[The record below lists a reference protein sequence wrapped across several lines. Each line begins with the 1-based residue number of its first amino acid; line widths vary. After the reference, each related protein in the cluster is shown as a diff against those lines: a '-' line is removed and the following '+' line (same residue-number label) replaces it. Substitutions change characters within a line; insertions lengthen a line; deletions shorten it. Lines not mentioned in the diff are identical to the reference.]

1 MAGQVAAS
9 QPTESF
15 EYMLL
20 EGDPYHLRPVVST
33 TTQNI
38 PWIEPNVLKLKHRIG
53 RGPFGDVCIAT
64 HHQST
69 NDYDHYHEVA
79 IKMLYPIKD
88 DQIQTCLSKF
98 DEVFSKCQGLDNV
111 CLLDGVSLQNGRV
124 CIAMKYY
131 EGSIGDKMARQKGGK
146 LSLSDVLRYS
156 ADLAQGV
163 LELHRRGF
171 LLLNLK
177 PCNFLLDD
185 HDRAVIGDFGIPF
198 LLHGFSLPC
207 SDLVQRLGTPNYM
220 APEQW
225 EPSING
231 PISFETDSWGF
242 GCSIVEMLS
251 GIQPWRGRSPD
262 EIYQLVVIKKEKPKI
277 PHGLPPKMEDILH
290 GCFEDDF
297 RNRPLM
303 KDILHAFK
311 SCDGATCSE
320 SDADHL
326 MAEKSSH
333 INYTNWSLLKDQLQ
347 VGDTVRSRKP
357 TNSCKPESM
366 EIPEG
371 TIVGK
376 ETHGDSDGFI
386 LVRVHGVHNPLRVH
400 CPMVQRVTN
409 GFVAGDWV
417 RVMTDDKKQSP
428 VGILHNIERDGRVT
442 VGFIGMDTLW
452 KGHYSELQIAE
463 SYCVGQFSR
472 VKAGISCPRF
482 EWPHNHRG
490 EWATGRISQI
500 HPNGCL
506 VVKFPGKF
514 SFGEAASFLADPSEV
529 EVVSF
534 KTCEGLAKKYQHLE
548 DFHWAVRPLV
558 IALGLFTALKVGVFI
573 GKSMGKSRRKK
584 VGKVV
589 NISGQVEE
597 QQQDGQSGSNSVWL
611 PHPVANI
618 LFGDAVPAR

>member
-1 MAGQVAAS
+1 
-9 QPTESF
+9 
-15 EYMLL
+15 
-20 EGDPYHLRPVVST
+20 
-33 TTQNI
+33 
-38 PWIEPNVLKLKHRIG
+38 
-53 RGPFGDVCIAT
+53 
-64 HHQST
+64 
-69 NDYDHYHEVA
+69 
-79 IKMLYPIKD
+79 
-88 DQIQTCLSKF
+88 
-98 DEVFSKCQGLDNV
+98 
-111 CLLDGVSLQNGRV
+111 
-124 CIAMKYY
+124 
-131 EGSIGDKMARQKGGK
+131 
-146 LSLSDVLRYS
+146 
-156 ADLAQGV
+156 
-163 LELHRRGF
+163 
-171 LLLNLK
+171 
-177 PCNFLLDD
+177 
-185 HDRAVIGDFGIPF
+185 
-198 LLHGFSLPC
+198 
-207 SDLVQRLGTPNYM
+207 
-220 APEQW
+220 
-225 EPSING
+225 
-231 PISFETDSWGF
+231 
-242 GCSIVEMLS
+242 
-251 GIQPWRGRSPD
+251 
-262 EIYQLVVIKKEKPKI
+262 
-277 PHGLPPKMEDILH
+277 
-290 GCFEDDF
+290 
-297 RNRPLM
+297 
-303 KDILHAFK
+303 
-311 SCDGATCSE
+311 
-320 SDADHL
+320 

-333 INYTNWSLLKDQLQ
+333 INYTNWSLLKDQLL

-376 ETHGDSDGFI
+376 ETHADSDGFI
-386 LVRVHGVHNPLRVH
+386 LVRVHGVYNPLRVH
-400 CPMVQRVTN
+400 CSMVQRVTN

-463 SYCVGQFSR
+463 SYCVGQFLR

-490 EWATGRISQI
+490 ERATGRISQI

-514 SFGEAASFLADPSEV
+514 SFGEATSFLADPSEM

-548 DFHWAVRPLV
+548 DIHWAVRPLV

-597 QQQDGQSGSNSVWL
+597 QQQDGQNGSNSVWL